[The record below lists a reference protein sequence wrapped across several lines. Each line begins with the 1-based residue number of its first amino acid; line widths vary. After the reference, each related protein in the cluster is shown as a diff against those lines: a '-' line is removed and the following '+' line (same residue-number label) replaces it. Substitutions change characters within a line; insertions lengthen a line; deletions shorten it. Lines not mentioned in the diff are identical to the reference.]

1 MSSNYN
7 ASLRPAIVMVKD
19 GSAHLIRRRETYDD
33 LMRCD
38 IWERTEPQE
47 GEGHGD
53 GSS

>member
-19 GSAHLIRRRETYDD
+19 GSARLIRRRETYDD

-38 IWERTEPQE
+38 VWPGVENTPE
-47 GEGHGD
+47 G
-53 GSS
+53 